1 MNISAV
7 PAVITKPSRWKRI
20 QKGLAAGKFV
30 YLMFLPVALYYIIFA
45 YLPMYGI
52 VIAFQDYKPGMSFFS
67 GANFVGLKNFQE
79 LFSSPMIGKLI
90 KNTLLLNLWELLI
103 GFPAPIILA
112 LMLNEVRGSRFK
124 RTVQTISYLPHFIA
138 MVVVVGI
145 VKDVLSMEG
154 LFNSIRQFFHTNI
167 QNQPLSTFKP
177 IMYLD
182 IPGYFRPIYTLSGVW
197 QGVGWGSILYL
208 SALSSID
215 PQLYEAAE
223 IDGAGRFRKMFSIT
237 LPGISPTIIIMLIF
251 AVGNLMATGFEKL
264 VLLYKPLT
272 YDVAD
277 TLGTY
282 VFRKGLGDSSIK
294 GQAAEGG
301 RYSFSTAVNLFA
313 TLVNFIL
320 VITVN
325 RISRKVSETS
335 LW

>member
-1 MNISAV
+1 MTTAALQLN
-7 PAVITKPSRWKRI
+7 KQKQSRMAKFK
-20 QKGLAAGKFV
+20 KGFSAGKYV
-30 YLMFLPVALYYIIFA
+30 YIMFLPVAVYYILFC

-52 VIAFQDYKPGMSFFS
+52 IIAFQDYKPGMSFFA

-90 KNTLLLNLWELLI
+90 KNTLMLNLWELVI

-112 LMLNEVRGSRFK
+112 LLLNEIKSSKFK

-145 VKDVLSMEG
+145 VKDVLSSDG
-154 LFNSIRQFFHTNI
+154 LFNEIRQFIHVHVMGK
-167 QNQPLSTFKP
+167 PLSTFIP
-177 IMYLD
+177 LLYLD
-182 IPGYFRPIYTLSGVW
+182 VPAYFRPIYTLSGVW

-208 SALSSID
+208 STLSSID

-251 AVGNLMATGFEKL
+251 AVGGLMSSGFEKL
-264 VLLYKPLT
+264 ILLYKPLT

-282 VFRKGLGDSSIK
+282 VYRKGLEE
-294 GQAAEGG
+294 A
-301 RYSFSTAVNLFA
+301 RYSFSTAVSLFS
-313 TLVNFIL
+313 TIVNFIL
-320 VITVN
+320 VMAVN
-325 RISRKVSETS
+325 RVSRAVSETS